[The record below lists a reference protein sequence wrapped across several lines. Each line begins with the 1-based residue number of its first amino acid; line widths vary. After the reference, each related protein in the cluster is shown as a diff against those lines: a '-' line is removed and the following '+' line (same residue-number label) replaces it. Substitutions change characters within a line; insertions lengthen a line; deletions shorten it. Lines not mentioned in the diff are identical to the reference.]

1 MTART
6 LKTVIGVMGPGKLDP
21 ASASDREILTSAYA
35 LGQEI
40 AREGWVLL
48 TGGRAAG
55 VMEEA
60 SRGANEAGGIVLG
73 ILPDADTVNCSSFVT
88 IAVPTAMGSAR
99 NNINILASHVV
110 VTCGMGA
117 GTASEA
123 ALAIKA
129 GKSVIMLYP
138 GDSAA
143 AFFLELAAGQV
154 KVAENVTSTVALIKS
169 KLNLNG

>member
-1 MTART
+1 MTTAT
-6 LKTVIGVMGPGKLDP
+6 VKNVIGVMGPGKLDP
-21 ASASDREILTSAYA
+21 GSDRDRAILASAYA
-35 LGQEI
+35 LGQVI
-40 AREGWVLL
+40 ARESWVLL

-60 SRGANEAGGIVLG
+60 SRGAAEAGGIVLG
-73 ILPDADTVNCSSFVT
+73 ILPDADTANCSSFVS

-129 GKSVIMLYP
+129 GKSVIMLHP
-138 GDSAA
+138 GESAA
-143 AFFLELAAGQV
+143 VFFQELAPSRV
-154 KVAENVTSTVALIKS
+154 KVAEDVAAAIAYVKS
-169 KLNLNG
+169 DLLR